1 MKRNTQNNGQLPIID
16 WQFNRIAVKIGSN
29 VLTRKDGTLDI
40 TRMSALVD
48 QVAKLHRKGVEV
60 VLISSGAVASG
71 RSEIKA
77 SKKLDPVSARQ
88 LYSAVGQ
95 AKLINRYYEL
105 FREHGM
111 TCGQVLTTKENF
123 GSRTHYLNQKHCM
136 EVMLENKVIP
146 IVNEND
152 TISVTELMFTDND
165 ELSGLIATMMGM
177 DALIILSN
185 IDGIYNGNPSDP
197 SSTVIREIDGSKE
210 DLSEYVQTSKS
221 SFGRGG
227 MLTKCSIAQKVAD
240 EGITV
245 IIANGKKDNI
255 LVDLLAKDSRTV
267 CTRFIPSNKPVSSV
281 KKWIA
286 HSEGFAK
293 GEIHI
298 NRGAEEA
305 LLGPKATSILL
316 VGVTRIIG
324 DFEKDDIVKVINE
337 EGVQLGVGCA
347 GYDSTEAR
355 ELIGSRDKNRWYI
368 TIICIWINNNEHT
381 TMINEL
387 LQHTL
392 AASRQLVT
400 LDDATINR
408 ILIDTASALLTRQAE
423 VLAANVEDLSRM
435 DPANPKYDRLKLT
448 EERLA
453 GIAGDM
459 KNVASLPSPLGKL
472 LSEITRPNGMVIR
485 KMTVPF
491 GVIGVIYEARPNV
504 TFDVFSLCFKSG
516 NACVLKGGS
525 DADSS
530 NRALVA
536 IIHDVLTRQGVD
548 PAVCTLLPPDREAT
562 TELLNA
568 VGLVD
573 LIIPRGSSSLINY
586 VRDHARVPVIETGAG
601 ICHTYFDKDGDKE
614 KGREIVN
621 NAKTRRVSVC
631 NALDCLIVHRDR
643 LGDLPYLCGKLSG
656 SNVIIYA
663 DEPAFAALS
672 GHYPTA
678 LLQPATADS
687 FGTEFLDYKMAIR
700 TVSSLDEALQHIAR
714 YSSKHSESIVSE
726 STEAIRRF
734 QQMVDAAC
742 VYANV
747 STAFTD
753 GAQFGFGAEI
763 GISTQKLHA
772 RGPMALPEL
781 TTYKY
786 IIEGDGQIRK

>member
-1 MKRNTQNNGQLPIID
+1 
-16 WQFNRIAVKIGSN
+16 
-29 VLTRKDGTLDI
+29 
-40 TRMSALVD
+40 
-48 QVAKLHRKGVEV
+48 
-60 VLISSGAVASG
+60 
-71 RSEIKA
+71 
-77 SKKLDPVSARQ
+77 
-88 LYSAVGQ
+88 
-95 AKLINRYYEL
+95 
-105 FREHGM
+105 
-111 TCGQVLTTKENF
+111 
-123 GSRTHYLNQKHCM
+123 
-136 EVMLENKVIP
+136 
-146 IVNEND
+146 
-152 TISVTELMFTDND
+152 
-165 ELSGLIATMMGM
+165 
-177 DALIILSN
+177 
-185 IDGIYNGNPSDP
+185 
-197 SSTVIREIDGSKE
+197 
-210 DLSEYVQTSKS
+210 
-221 SFGRGG
+221 
-227 MLTKCSIAQKVAD
+227 
-240 EGITV
+240 
-245 IIANGKKDNI
+245 
-255 LVDLLAKDSRTV
+255 
-267 CTRFIPSNKPVSSV
+267 
-281 KKWIA
+281 
-286 HSEGFAK
+286 
-293 GEIHI
+293 
-298 NRGAEEA
+298 
-305 LLGPKATSILL
+305 
-316 VGVTRIIG
+316 
-324 DFEKDDIVKVINE
+324 
-337 EGVQLGVGCA
+337 
-347 GYDSTEAR
+347 
-355 ELIGSRDKNRWYI
+355 
-368 TIICIWINNNEHT
+368 
-381 TMINEL
+381 MINEL

-472 LSEITRPNGMVIR
+472 LSAT
-485 KMTVPF
+485 T
-491 GVIGVIYEARPNV
+491 RPNV